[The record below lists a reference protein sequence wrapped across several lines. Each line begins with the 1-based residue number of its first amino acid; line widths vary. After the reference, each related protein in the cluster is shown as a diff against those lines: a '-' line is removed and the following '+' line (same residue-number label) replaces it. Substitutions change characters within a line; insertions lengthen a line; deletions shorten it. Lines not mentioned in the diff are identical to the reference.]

1 MPMHRTPLLCPR
13 RNRLLV
19 LSVAIFG
26 VAGCHRVTLTPQE
39 QAVRVIRDQ
48 AQVSQC
54 KFVQE
59 VESSD
64 RLSGGLVNRE
74 KAEETA
80 YMILKQKASKLG
92 ANTVLLSTASSGYSG
107 AAMKGKAYT
116 CSAS

>member
-1 MPMHRTPLLCPR
+1 MHISPLLRPHAHQ
-13 RNRLLV
+13 LIALAVAV
-19 LSVAIFG
+19 LG
-26 VAGCHRVTLTPQE
+26 VAGCHRVTLSPQE
-39 QAVRVIRDQ
+39 QAIRVIRDP

-54 KFVQE
+54 KFVE
-59 VESSD
+59 DVESSD

-80 YMILKQKASKLG
+80 YMILKQKAAKLG